1 MFIREKVK
9 QNKNPQK
16 VYHTHFLVESVRT
29 VNGPRQQTILKLGT
43 LSLPKEK
50 WKALANRIEE
60 IHLGYRSFLEP
71 DTEVEPLA
79 RHYARL
85 LVQQK
90 MAEKQ
95 QAVQEESDGPD
106 YLTVDVNEVSSSPAK
121 SVGAEHVGVHAMQKL
136 GFFDLFKE
144 LDFTQRQSDLA
155 ALSIVGRLV
164 HPSSENELKRFAK
177 ENSALDLILDTDFS
191 RIGQNELY
199 NASDLLFE
207 NKEHIESFLRNRAK
221 EMFSLKETII
231 LYDLTNT
238 HFEGATKQCPKAHR
252 GRSKQ
257 KQHQRPLVT
266 LGVVM
271 DELGFLKSSKTFDGN
286 VVEAHTFQGMI
297 KDLHEQSQGLRP
309 ALPLYKPTVVMDA
322 GIATEAN
329 LAFLKEHNFAYIVV
343 SRKKYNEIPE
353 GEAVSVKDGV
363 SVKSFTQDDEVILH
377 CQSQSKEQK
386 EQAIV
391 IKAKGKMEAELNA
404 LREGLSQK
412 NKLKKY
418 SKVLEKI
425 GKLRKQYSRVSK
437 AFEVSVVQDEDV
449 AVDIVWTYDPKKL
462 GKPYDGSY
470 FLRTSRTDLDP
481 ARIWEIYIML
491 TILEGAFRHMKSEL
505 GLRPNFHRKENRIE
519 GHMFITVLAYHLL
532 HWIGYRLNKANIF
545 TSWTGVAETLDTHR
559 LLTTSM
565 PIKDGGIVS
574 IRHCTT
580 PTVEQAK
587 IYNALGASGKP
598 IKKTKVVTKQK

>member
-9 QNKNPQK
+9 QNKNPKK
-16 VYHTHFLVESVRT
+16 VYHAHFLVESIRT
-29 VNGPRQQTILKLGT
+29 VNGPRQRTILKLGT

-60 IHLGYRSFLEP
+60 IYLGSQNFLQVDP
-71 DTEVEPLA
+71 EVEPLA
-79 RHYARL
+79 SHFARL
-85 LVQQK
+85 LIQQK
-90 MAEKQ
+90 IAEKQ
-95 QAVQEESDGPD
+95 QAPQEDKGGPD
-106 YLTVDVNEVSSSPAK
+106 YLTVDVSELSSSPAK
-121 SVGAEHVGVHAMQKL
+121 SVGAEHVGVHAMQQL

-144 LDFTQRQSDLA
+144 LDLTRRQSDLA
-155 ALSIVGRLV
+155 TLSIVGRLV
-164 HPSSENELKRFAK
+164 HPCSENELKRFAK
-177 ENSALDLILDTDFS
+177 ENSALDLILNTDFS

-199 NASDLLFE
+199 NVSDLLFE

-221 EMFSLKETII
+221 KVFCLKETII

-238 HFEGATKQCPKAHR
+238 HFEGAVKQCSKAHR

-266 LGVVM
+266 LGLVM

-286 VVEAHTFQGMI
+286 VVEAHTFQEMI
-297 KDLHEQSQGLRP
+297 KDLHQQSQGLRP
-309 ALPLYKPTVVMDA
+309 VLPLYKPTVVMDA
-322 GIATEAN
+322 GIATEEN
-329 LAFLKEHNFAYIVV
+329 LAFLKEQNFAYIVV
-343 SRKKYNEIPE
+343 SRKKYKEIPE

-363 SVKSFTQDDEVILH
+363 TVKSFTQDDEVILH

-386 EQAIV
+386 EQGIV
-391 IKAKGKMEAELNA
+391 TKAKDKMEAELKA

-418 SKVLEKI
+418 VKVLEKI

-437 AFEVSVVQDEDV
+437 AFEINVTQDEDL
-449 AVDIVWTYDPKKL
+449 AVDLVWTYDPKKL

-481 ARIWEIYIML
+481 ARIWEVYIML

-505 GLRPNFHRKENRIE
+505 GLRPNFHRKEDRIE

-532 HWIGYRLNKANIF
+532 HWIGYRLKKAGMCS
-545 TSWTGVAETLDTHR
+545 SWTGIRETLDTHR

-565 PIKDGGIVS
+565 PVKDGGIVS

-587 IYNALGASGKP
+587 IYNVLGASGMP